1 MEVALYAV
9 HLALHV
15 LKMEHAKP
23 AKLHFIIRAQA
34 PMVVAFQLL

>member
-1 MEVALYAV
+1 MEVVLYAV

-15 LKMEHAKP
+15 LTMGHVKL

-34 PMVVAFQLL
+34 PMVVAFQPL